1 MVKGLVIKNYKP
13 QRNLVNWSAF
23 AQRFPFYQGEQLVLK
38 IPANFTVYAGIKIQ
52 EASRPTSGVIVARAS
67 VNSGLKEDLFFVAE
81 YKAYDG
87 DFYALFEWLENSL
100 ASFCEKT
107 DVSNTTVWLH
117 RDSEA
122 YLPTIRK
129 KLKVM
134 VRVFDEEA
142 SAGITETNWYLKPK
156 DHDHPFNE
164 FEQAAGLYFLIS
176 DGQFDKAADE
186 FGLPAARQEIATWN
200 YNDKGEPTAVGAV
213 LDCLRMVT
221 FSFRTIATPLSQEEK
236 REAALPARLQK
247 EAVEL
252 IEDPELKERLTLQR
266 MIEFGRQD
274 EKERGNRAADQ
285 RRPNLGRMMV
295 PKMPRF
301 RK

>member
-38 IPANFTVYAGIKIQ
+38 MPANFTVYAGIKIQ

-176 DGQFDKAADE
+176 DGQFAEATDE
-186 FGLPAARQEIATWN
+186 FGLQSSRQEIATWN
-200 YNDKGEPTAVGAV
+200 YNEKGEPSAVGAC
-213 LDCLRMVT
+213 LDNLRMIT
-221 FSFRTIATPLSQEEK
+221 YTFRTYPTPLTIPEQ
-236 REAALPARLQK
+236 READLAPILRK
-247 EAVEL
+247 ETVAAVED
-252 IEDPELKERLTLQR
+252 EELKERLTLQR
-266 MIEFGRQD
+266 MIEFQKMD
-274 EKERGNRAADQ
+274 EKERKNKAGDQ